1 MIAVMS
7 ACPQKFIVN
16 IESGL
21 PESLG
26 GSDHTQHTQEEQGI
40 TNGSADL
47 PA

>member
-1 MIAVMS
+1 MIAVTS
-7 ACPQKFIVN
+7 ESPQKSIVN
-16 IESGL
+16 IESDL
-21 PESLG
+21 RKSLG